1 MIPFLRYWLPLLVW
15 MFIIFSA
22 SADTQSTARTS
33 RFLEPILRWLYP
45 DISPDTVNLVRLIAR
60 KAAHAVEYAIL
71 SWLTWRALHRPGRN
85 EERRWSRRTAV
96 FTLSIVILYAATDEF
111 HQLQIREKPTDPNSH
126 SNYGAFLKDKRGDN
140 AGAERA
146 YAKA

>member
-96 FTLSIVILYAATDEF
+96 FTLSIVILYATTDEF
-111 HQLQIREKPTDPNSH
+111 HQRFVPNRTGSITDVCIDAL
-126 SNYGAFLKDKRGDN
+126 GGVIGLILTWA
-140 AGAERA
+140 A
-146 YAKA
+146 YSRRWL